1 MSGREE
7 EICFKSVISPHWIAG
22 DGPRIVSAGR
32 RGDLIRPV
40 RNSEDTVELLPPI
53 RVSVVE
59 IIAKKDRL
67 SEG

>member
-1 MSGREE
+1 MSGREK

-22 DGPRIVSAGR
+22 DGPRIVSIGR

-40 RNSEDTVELLPPI
+40 CNSEDTVELLPPI

-59 IIAKKDRL
+59 IIAEKDCL